1 MTGSAPSTL
10 KSWPDYRMSRA
21 SIKPLQELFLVA
33 RGLISLKDYTKF
45 NCVGGWIMIAKLTVM
60 PSILCY
66 RLGHWLGKSG
76 ILELGIGTAG
86 YILVKLTLLKLQV
99 TPIPLPVEVPCPLI
113 SEEKS
118 FLLLENSMLTSSG
131 ADVLKEDAPF
141 QDPPQPGLVTI
152 SLGLPSCFSRV
163 RLFANLWTA
172 ACQAP
177 LSMRFSRQEYWRGLP
192 CPPSGDLPDPAIEPA
207 SPVLAGGFF
216 TTNTSWEAHY

>member
-10 KSWPDYRMSRA
+10 KSRPDYRMSRA

-66 RLGHWLGKSG
+66 RLGHWLVKNG

-99 TPIPLPVEVPCPLI
+99 TLIPLPVEVSCPLI
-113 SEEKS
+113 SEETS
-118 FLLLENSMLTSSG
+118 FPLLENSMLTSSG
-131 ADVLKEDAPF
+131 ADVLKEDAPS
-141 QDPPQPGLVTI
+141 QDPPQPPPTLTDPQLR
-152 SLGLPSCFSRV
+152 S
-163 RLFANLWTA
+163 N
-172 ACQAP
+172 
-177 LSMRFSRQEYWRGLP
+177 LSMGNKCTLWPSWKSLIHQNNCKSLLIYNGRNLGNMCRRGFYG
-192 CPPSGDLPDPAIEPA
+192 C
-207 SPVLAGGFF
+207 
-216 TTNTSWEAHY
+216 

>member
-10 KSWPDYRMSRA
+10 KSRPDYRMSRA

-66 RLGHWLGKSG
+66 RLGHWLGKNG

-99 TPIPLPVEVPCPLI
+99 TPIPLPVEVSCPLI
-113 SEEKS
+113 SEETS
-118 FLLLENSMLTSSG
+118 FPLLENSMLTSSG
-131 ADVLKEDAPF
+131 ADVLKEDAPS
-141 QDPPQPGLVTI
+141 QDPPQPALVTI
-152 SLGLPSCFSRV
+152 SLCVPAKLLQSCLTFCEPMDCGLPGSSVHEILQARILERIAMLSSRRSSQLRDWTCISCIG
-163 RLFANLWTA
+163 
-172 ACQAP
+172 
-177 LSMRFSRQEYWRGLP
+177 RQIL
-192 CPPSGDLPDPAIEPA
+192 D
-207 SPVLAGGFF
+207 
-216 TTNTSWEAHY
+216 H